1 MPEPGT
7 GELIINAAPGI
18 VGDHDIIL
26 QSLDSWRPYLKP
38 DGSYED
44 RYYGSDVFEGTES
57 DWDKVPIIFGKRHPS
72 TPYSIDPEKA
82 LTEADGRIGGWL
94 QGTTISNQGSRL
106 LRSKAIF
113 IDPKMEQLSKEGKL
127 AFSSGFISG
136 LKDGRLTGINGRVIP
151 DHVLAFEHTRTNRPQ
166 DGAALI
172 LNGIGGN
179 MPEDDSIKKVL
190 TDFLAELK
198 TLIVP
203 AKKEPGM
210 PVRPEPKGDIM
221 IANMADIRIAELEKI
236 NAEQA
241 ELIKN
246 MAETIDGY
254 KKAEEERA
262 KIELENKWN
271 LVKNSIAPGITATPE
286 LEAIARTEW
295 ETDPTMFLIKNAVA
309 KQPETARDGVEF
321 IKNSS
326 GNSLAEA
333 DAEYLKFL
341 NGDE

>member
-1 MPEPGT
+1 
-7 GELIINAAPGI
+7 
-18 VGDHDIIL
+18 
-26 QSLDSWRPYLKP
+26 
-38 DGSYED
+38 
-44 RYYGSDVFEGTES
+44 
-57 DWDKVPIIFGKRHPS
+57 
-72 TPYSIDPEKA
+72 
-82 LTEADGRIGGWL
+82 
-94 QGTTISNQGSRL
+94 
-106 LRSKAIF
+106 
-113 IDPKMEQLSKEGKL
+113 
-127 AFSSGFISG
+127 
-136 LKDGRLTGINGRVIP
+136 
-151 DHVLAFEHTRTNRPQ
+151 
-166 DGAALI
+166 
-172 LNGIGGN
+172 

-198 TLIVP
+198 TLIIPV
-203 AKKEPGM
+203 KTEPGM